1 MDRVDRRQT
10 RISRGGVSVTR
21 MRWFDAVLVFGA
33 VVGAVAALGASDPVG
48 DPARDAAGD
57 PHVEASSSVDDQ
69 PGPEAAAPE
78 ETLSARE
85 RYNAGIEDLEQ
96 GDFAAAAE
104 DFLAARD
111 DARGDPLLRY
121 RSAFNLGLALAG
133 QADGSPNASPNKS
146 PDSPGKTDPEETIE
160 TLRSSA
166 AWFSDAARLAPEG
179 DEDARVNLEIVLR
192 RIQQLADQVNRDGH
206 LEARLDR
213 IIDDQRGLRD
223 QLRQLLADVE
233 SEEGGDFRHRFESL
247 AASERALLAET
258 ADVADLAAEERAHL
272 EAQGEQALAPEQ
284 RGRAYQ
290 LGHMDHYLQR
300 ARQSMSDTR
309 RRLRRLEG
317 ERAHRRADTAL
328 GELKRAREQ
337 LSDPVAVLKAVAR
350 DEESLVGHAGAL
362 ASIAGDD
369 EAGPPPWLTIPHL
382 VNRQEDAAARTG
394 EMLRR
399 LEAAIAAAEDVPTG
413 EPSGD
418 PQADRTRQSIGEAIP
433 HVREALDAMRSAL
446 SAFGGAAVSDAAREG
461 AQAVAAL
468 ARAIERFAGLRELIE
483 ITYADQARAV
493 AILGAESEDV
503 PAEFRERLAGVA
515 IDENRERLQR
525 MEGMLLEMVEQA
537 PPEGEEATAGERY
550 ELAET
555 LRGEALE
562 ALDAATRA
570 LKSGG
575 GADIL
580 AGLALERL
588 EALRRLFFS
597 IVEHLQELLAEQ
609 TDTHDQTATVQVE
622 PETAP
627 PLGFIAERQ
636 ETHAR
641 TGAAL
646 GEALAAQTDAARG
659 EDAQAGENIAE
670 ATRELRAGTSRMRGA
685 AGTVSAAAE
694 AAERMSPHLE
704 PALADQV
711 AAIGHIENAIRL
723 LRPPDDQDA
732 GGEQQQQQQQQ
743 QQTAAAQPE
752 PAEQMSRRQALQRL
766 QAVRDREAERQR
778 RRQRDP
784 APPDPVEKDW

>member
-1 MDRVDRRQT
+1 
-10 RISRGGVSVTR
+10 
-21 MRWFDAVLVFGA
+21 MRWSDAVLVFGV
-33 VVGAVAALGASDPVG
+33 VVGAVAALGAPDAVDPAG
-48 DPARDAAGD
+48 DPAGD
-57 PHVEASSSVDDQ
+57 PHIEVAPSVDEQ
-69 PGPEAAAPE
+69 PGSETAAPQ

-111 DARGDPLLRY
+111 DAREDPLLRY

-133 QADGSPNASPNKS
+133 QADGFPDGS
-146 PDSPGKTDPEETIE
+146 PDGPGETDPEETIE

-192 RIQQLADQVNRDGH
+192 RIQQLADQLNRDGH

-233 SEEGGDFRHRFESL
+233 SEAGADFRHRFESL
-247 AASERALLAET
+247 AASERVLLAET

-272 EAQGEQALAPEQ
+272 EAQDEQTLAPEQ
-284 RGRAYQ
+284 RARTYQ

-350 DEESLVGHAGAL
+350 DEESLVAHAGAL
-362 ASIAGDD
+362 ASRAGDD

-399 LEAAIAAAEDVPTG
+399 LEATVAAAEDAPTA
-413 EPSGD
+413 EPSGE
-418 PQADRTRQSIGEAIP
+418 PQADRARQSIGEALP
-433 HVREALDAMRSAL
+433 HVREALEAMRSAL

-461 AQAVAAL
+461 ARAVAAL

-493 AILGAESEDV
+493 AILGAESEDL
-503 PAEFRERLAGVA
+503 PAEFWERLAKVA
-515 IDENRERLQR
+515 MDENRERLQR

-537 PPEGEEATAGERY
+537 PPEGEDETAGERY

-562 ALDAATRA
+562 ALDAATQA
-570 LKSGG
+570 LASGG
-575 GADIL
+575 GADIP

-646 GEALAAQTDAARG
+646 GEALAAQTDAARS

-670 ATRELRAGTSRMRGA
+670 ATRELRAGTARMRGA

-704 PALADQV
+704 PALDDQV

-732 GGEQQQQQQQQ
+732 GGEQQQQQ

-784 APPDPVEKDW
+784 APPEPVEKDW

>member
-1 MDRVDRRQT
+1 
-10 RISRGGVSVTR
+10 

-33 VVGAVAALGASDPVG
+33 AVGAVASLGAVDPVI
-48 DPARDAAGD
+48 DPAGSPAGEPAGD
-57 PHVEASSSVDDQ
+57 SHIEAPPSADDRA
-69 PGPEAAAPE
+69 GSENGAPE

-85 RYNAGIEDLEQ
+85 RYNAGLGALEQ

-121 RSAFNLGLALAG
+121 RSAFNLALALAG
-133 QADGSPNASPNKS
+133 QADGPPNGF
-146 PDSPGKTDPEETIE
+146 PDETDPEETID

-192 RIQQLADQVNRDGH
+192 RIQQLADQVNRDGR

-233 SEEGGDFRHRFESL
+233 SEADADFRHRFESL
-247 AASERALLAET
+247 AATERALLAET

-272 EAQGEQALAPEQ
+272 EAQDEQTLAPEQ
-284 RGRAYQ
+284 RARAFQ

-350 DEESLVGHAGAL
+350 DEESLVAHVGAL
-362 ASIAGDD
+362 ASISGDD

-399 LEAAIAAAEDVPTG
+399 LEAAVAATDDPPTKEAPAG
-413 EPSGD
+413 EPRV
-418 PQADRTRQSIGEAIP
+418 DRARQSIGEAVP

-446 SAFGGAAVSDAAREG
+446 SAFGAAAVSDAAREG
-461 AQAVAAL
+461 ARAVEAL

-493 AILGAESEDV
+493 AILAADAEDM
-503 PAEFRERLAGVA
+503 PADLRERLAGA
-515 IDENRERLQR
+515 AMDENRERLQR
-525 MEGMLLEMVEQA
+525 MEGMLSDMLAQA
-537 PPEGEEATAGERY
+537 PPEGEEGIEGEEEIEGERY

-570 LKSGG
+570 LASGG
-575 GADIL
+575 AADTR

-636 ETHAR
+636 ATHAR

-659 EDAQAGENIAE
+659 ENAQAGENIAE
-670 ATRELRAGTSRMRGA
+670 ATREVRAGTSRMRGA

-723 LRPPDDQDA
+723 LRPPSPEDQNA
-732 GGEQQQQQQQQ
+732 GGEQQQQQQQEKK
-743 QQTAAAQPE
+743 AAAQPE

-784 APPDPVEKDW
+784 APPEPVEKDW

>member
-1 MDRVDRRQT
+1 M
-10 RISRGGVSVTR
+10 
-21 MRWFDAVLVFGA
+21 
-33 VVGAVAALGASDPVG
+33 
-48 DPARDAAGD
+48 
-57 PHVEASSSVDDQ
+57 
-69 PGPEAAAPE
+69 
-78 ETLSARE
+78 
-85 RYNAGIEDLEQ
+85 
-96 GDFAAAAE
+96 
-104 DFLAARD
+104 
-111 DARGDPLLRY
+111 LRY

-133 QADGSPNASPNKS
+133 QADGLPNESGPQ
-146 PDSPGKTDPEETIE
+146 ETIG
-160 TLRSSA
+160 TLRASA

-192 RIQQLADQVNRDGH
+192 RIQQLADQLNRDGQ

-233 SEEGGDFRHRFESL
+233 SEAGTDFRHRFESL

-258 ADVADLAAEERAHL
+258 ADVADLAAEERAHI
-272 EAQGEQALAPEQ
+272 ESQDEQALTSEQ
-284 RGRAYQ
+284 RARAHQ

-317 ERAHRRADTAL
+317 ERAHRRADAAL

-350 DEESLVGHAGAL
+350 DEESLVAHAGAL

-369 EAGPPPWLTIPHL
+369 EAGPPRWLTVPHL

-399 LEAAIAAAEDVPTG
+399 LEAAAAAEHAPTG
-413 EPSGD
+413 AAADAPSSEP
-418 PQADRTRQSIGEAIP
+418 QTNRARQSIGEAIP
-433 HVREALDAMRSAL
+433 HVREALEAMRSAL
-446 SAFGGAAVSDAAREG
+446 SAFGGAALSDAAREG
-461 AQAVAAL
+461 ARAVAAL
-468 ARAIERFAGLRELIE
+468 ARAIERFEGLRELIE
-483 ITYADQARAV
+483 ITYANQASVV
-493 AILGAESEDV
+493 AILGEDAEDV
-503 PAEFRERLAGVA
+503 PADLRQRLAGVA
-515 IDENRERLQR
+515 IDENRERLRR
-525 MEGMLLEMVEQA
+525 MEGMLSDMLAQA
-537 PPEGEEATAGERY
+537 QGNPGEEGMQGERH

-562 ALDAATRA
+562 ALDSAARA
-570 LKSGG
+570 LASGG
-575 GADIL
+575 GAGVP
-580 AGLALERL
+580 ASLALERL

-622 PETAP
+622 PGTAAP
-627 PLGFIAERQ
+627 FGFIAERQ
-636 ETHAR
+636 ATHAR
-641 TGAAL
+641 TGATL
-646 GEALAAQTDAARG
+646 GDALAAQADAARG
-659 EDAQAGENIAE
+659 DDAQAGENIAE
-670 ATRELRAGTSRMRGA
+670 ATREVREGSARMRAA
-685 AGTVSAAAE
+685 AGTVAAAAE
-694 AAERMSPHLE
+694 AAARMSPLLE

-723 LRPPDDQDA
+723 LRPPSPGENNA

-743 QQTAAAQPE
+743 EQEQKAAAQPE
-752 PAEQMSRRQALQRL
+752 PAEPMLRRQALQRL

-778 RRQRDP
+778 RRQRDRTP
-784 APPDPVEKDW
+784 SEPVERDW

>member
-1 MDRVDRRQT
+1 
-10 RISRGGVSVTR
+10 
-21 MRWFDAVLVFGA
+21 MRWFDAVLVFGV
-33 VVGAVAALGASDPVG
+33 VVGAAAALGASDPVVDPTGSPAGNPAG
-48 DPARDAAGD
+48 DPAGNAAGD
-57 PHVEASSSVDDQ
+57 IHVETSPSVDDQ
-69 PGPEAAAPE
+69 PGLETALPE

-85 RYNAGIEDLEQ
+85 RYNGGLEDLEQ

-111 DARGDPLLRY
+111 DAREDPVLRY

-133 QADGSPNASPNKS
+133 QADGSPDGSPNGS
-146 PDSPGKTDPEETIE
+146 DEAVPEETID

-166 AWFSDAARLAPEG
+166 SWFSDAARLAPEG

-192 RIQQLADQVNRDGH
+192 RIQQLADQINRDGH

-233 SEEGGDFRHRFESL
+233 SEAGADFRDRFESL

-272 EAQGEQALAPEQ
+272 EAQDEQTLAPEQ
-284 RGRAYQ
+284 RARAYQ

-328 GELKRAREQ
+328 AELKRAREQ
-337 LSDPVAVLKAVAR
+337 LSDPVAVLKALAR
-350 DEESLVGHAGAL
+350 DEESLVAHAGAL
-362 ASIAGDD
+362 ASITGDD

-382 VNRQEDAAARTG
+382 TNRQEDAAARTG
-394 EMLRR
+394 ELLRR
-399 LEAAIAAAEDVPTG
+399 LEAAVAAAEDPPT
-413 EPSGD
+413 EESSDAPSGQ
-418 PQADRTRQSIGEAIP
+418 PRVDRARQSIGEAIP

-461 AQAVAAL
+461 ARAVAAL
-468 ARAIERFAGLRELIE
+468 SRAIERFAGLRELIE

-493 AILGAESEDV
+493 VVLEADDQDV
-503 PAEFRERLAGVA
+503 PADLRERLAGVA
-515 IDENRERLQR
+515 MEENRERLER
-525 MEGMLLEMVEQA
+525 MEEMLLELRAQA
-537 PPEGEEATAGERY
+537 SSEGDEGTAGERY

-570 LKSGG
+570 LASGG
-575 GADIL
+575 GADTP
-580 AGLALERL
+580 AGLALERI

-622 PETAP
+622 PQAAS

-636 ETHAR
+636 AAHAR

-659 EDAQAGENIAE
+659 GEDAQAGENIAE
-670 ATRELRAGTSRMRGA
+670 ATREVRAGTARMRGA
-685 AGTVSAAAE
+685 AGTVSASAE

-723 LRPPDDQDA
+723 LRPPEDQNA
-732 GGEQQQQQQQQ
+732 GGEQQQQQQQ
-743 QQTAAAQPE
+743 AAAQPE

-784 APPDPVEKDW
+784 APPEPVEKDW

>member
-1 MDRVDRRQT
+1 
-10 RISRGGVSVTR
+10 
-21 MRWFDAVLVFGA
+21 MRWFDAVLVFA
-33 VVGAVAALGASDPVG
+33 VVVGAVAALGASDPVVDPAG
-48 DPARDAAGD
+48 DPAGD
-57 PHVEASSSVDDQ
+57 PQIETSASVDDQ
-69 PGPEAAAPE
+69 PGSETPAPE
-78 ETLSARE
+78 ETLTARE

-133 QADGSPNASPNKS
+133 QADGSPEGSPDRSPNGS
-146 PDSPGKTDPEETIE
+146 PNGPDETDPEETIE

-166 AWFSDAARLAPEG
+166 AWFSDAARLAPQG

-272 EAQGEQALAPEQ
+272 EAQDEQTLAPEQ
-284 RGRAYQ
+284 RARAYQ

-300 ARQSMSDTR
+300 ARQSMGDTR

-337 LSDPVAVLKAVAR
+337 LADPVTVIKAVAR
-350 DEESLVGHAGAL
+350 DEESLVAHAGAL

-382 VNRQEDAAARTG
+382 INRQEDAAARTG

-399 LEAAIAAAEDVPTG
+399 LEAAVAAAEEASTE
-413 EPSGD
+413 EPSGEPRAD
-418 PQADRTRQSIGEAIP
+418 PASRSIGEAIP

-446 SAFGGAAVSDAAREG
+446 SAFGGAAVSDAVREG
-461 AQAVAAL
+461 ARAVAAL

-483 ITYADQARAV
+483 IAYADQARAV
-493 AILGAESEDV
+493 AILAAEAEDV
-503 PAEFRERLAGVA
+503 PADLRERLAGVA
-515 IDENRERLQR
+515 IDENRERLRR

-537 PPEGEEATAGERY
+537 PPEGEEGAAGERY
-550 ELAET
+550 ELAEK

-570 LKSGG
+570 LASGG
-575 GADIL
+575 GANIP
-580 AGLALERL
+580 AELALDRL
-588 EALRRLFFS
+588 ETLRRLFFS

-646 GEALAAQTDAARG
+646 GEALAAQTDAVRG

-670 ATRELRAGTSRMRGA
+670 ATRELRAGTARMRGA

-694 AAERMSPHLE
+694 AAGRMSPHLE

-732 GGEQQQQQQQQ
+732 GGEQQPQ

-784 APPDPVEKDW
+784 APPEPVEKDW

>member
-1 MDRVDRRQT
+1 
-10 RISRGGVSVTR
+10 
-21 MRWFDAVLVFGA
+21 MRWSDAVLVLGV
-33 VVGAVAALGASDPVG
+33 VVGAVAALGASDPVV
-48 DPARDAAGD
+48 DPAADPGGDSQFEAA
-57 PHVEASSSVDDQ
+57 PLVDDQ
-69 PGPEAAAPE
+69 PESETAAPE
-78 ETLSARE
+78 EDLSARE

-133 QADGSPNASPNKS
+133 QADGFPDGSPNGN
-146 PDSPGKTDPEETIE
+146 PDGPGEADPEETIE

-233 SEEGGDFRHRFESL
+233 SEAGADFRHRFESL

-272 EAQGEQALAPEQ
+272 ETQDEQTLAPDQ
-284 RGRAYQ
+284 RARAYQ

-300 ARQSMSDTR
+300 ARQSMGDTR

-337 LSDPVAVLKAVAR
+337 LSDPVSVLKAVAR
-350 DEESLVGHAGAL
+350 DEESLVAHAGAL

-399 LEAAIAAAEDVPTG
+399 LEAAVAAAEDAPTG
-413 EPSGD
+413 EPSGE
-418 PQADRTRQSIGEAIP
+418 PQADRAHQSIGEAVP

-446 SAFGGAAVSDAAREG
+446 SAFGGAAVSDAARDG
-461 AQAVAAL
+461 ARAVAAL

-493 AILGAESEDV
+493 AILGAEAEDV
-503 PAEFRERLAGVA
+503 PAELRERLAGMA
-515 IDENRERLQR
+515 MDENRDRLQR

-537 PPEGEEATAGERY
+537 PPEGEEGTPGERY

-570 LKSGG
+570 LVSGG
-575 GADIL
+575 GADIP

-609 TDTHDQTATVQVE
+609 TNTHDQTATVQVE

-646 GEALAAQTDAARG
+646 GEALAAQADAARG

-670 ATRELRAGTSRMRGA
+670 ATREVRAGTARMRGA

-743 QQTAAAQPE
+743 TAAQPE

-766 QAVRDREAERQR
+766 QAVRDREAERHR

-784 APPDPVEKDW
+784 APPEPVEKDW

>member
-1 MDRVDRRQT
+1 
-10 RISRGGVSVTR
+10 
-21 MRWFDAVLVFGA
+21 MRWFDAVRVFGA
-33 VVGAVAALGASDPVG
+33 AVGAVAALAASDPAV
-48 DPARDAAGD
+48 DPAAD
-57 PHVEASSSVDDQ
+57 PADDSQIETSPSVTDQ
-69 PGPEAAAPE
+69 PGSETAAPE
-78 ETLSARE
+78 QTLSARE
-85 RYNAGIEDLEQ
+85 RYNAGLEELEQ

-133 QADGSPNASPNKS
+133 QADGTPNGS
-146 PDSPGKTDPEETIE
+146 PDETDPEQTID

-192 RIQQLADQVNRDGH
+192 RIQQLADQANRDGR

-233 SEEGGDFRHRFESL
+233 SEEAGDDFRHRFESL

-272 EAQGEQALAPEQ
+272 EDEQTLAPEQ
-284 RGRAYQ
+284 RARAYQ

-350 DEESLVGHAGAL
+350 DEESLVAHAGAL
-362 ASIAGDD
+362 ASISGDD
-369 EAGPPPWLTIPHL
+369 AAGPPPWLTIPHL

-399 LEAAIAAAEDVPTG
+399 LEAAVAVPEDAPTG
-413 EPSGD
+413 APAGE
-418 PQADRTRQSIGEAIP
+418 PQADRARQSIGEAVP

-461 AQAVAAL
+461 ARAVAAL

-483 ITYADQARAV
+483 IAYADQARAV
-493 AILGAESEDV
+493 AILEADAEDV
-503 PAEFRERLAGVA
+503 PAALRERLAGA
-515 IDENRERLQR
+515 AMDENRERLRR
-525 MEGMLLEMVEQA
+525 MEGMLSDMRAQA
-537 PPEGEEATAGERY
+537 LAEGEEGTKGEEESKGERY

-555 LRGEALE
+555 LRGEALQ

-570 LKSGG
+570 LASGG
-575 GADIL
+575 AADAE

-636 ETHAR
+636 QTHAR

-659 EDAQAGENIAE
+659 ENAQAGESIAE

-685 AGTVSAAAE
+685 AGTVAAAAE

-723 LRPPDDQDA
+723 LRPPDDQDG
-732 GGEQQQQQQQQ
+732 GGEQQQQQ

-752 PAEQMSRRQALQRL
+752 PAQQMSRRQALQRL

-778 RRQRDP
+778 RRQRDS
-784 APPDPVEKDW
+784 APPEPVEKDW

>member
-1 MDRVDRRQT
+1 
-10 RISRGGVSVTR
+10 
-21 MRWFDAVLVFGA
+21 MRWFDAVLVFGV
-33 VVGAVAALGASDPVG
+33 VVGAVAALGASDPVV
-48 DPARDAAGD
+48 DPAGNPADE
-57 PHVEASSSVDDQ
+57 PQIETSPSVDGQ
-69 PGPEAAAPE
+69 PGSETVGPE
-78 ETLSARE
+78 ETPSARE
-85 RYNAGIEDLEQ
+85 RYNAGIQYLEQ

-121 RSAFNLGLALAG
+121 RAAFNLGFALAG
-133 QADGSPNASPNKS
+133 QARI
-146 PDSPGKTDPEETIE
+146 PGGAPIGADETDPEEAIE

-223 QLRQLLADVE
+223 GLRQLLADVE

-272 EAQGEQALAPEQ
+272 EAQDQQALASEQ
-284 RGRAYQ
+284 GARAHQ

-328 GELKRAREQ
+328 AELKRAREQ

-350 DEESLVGHAGAL
+350 DEESLVAHAGAL
-362 ASIAGDD
+362 ASIAGID

-399 LEAAIAAAEDVPTG
+399 LEAAVAAAEDAPT
-413 EPSGD
+413 EETSGD
-418 PQADRTRQSIGEAIP
+418 PQADRARRSIGEAIP
-433 HVREALDAMRSAL
+433 HLREALDAMRSAL
-446 SAFGGAAVSDAAREG
+446 SAFGGAAVSDAAQEG
-461 AQAVAAL
+461 ARAVAAL

-483 ITYADQARAV
+483 IAYADQARAV
-493 AILGAESEDV
+493 AILGAEAEDV
-503 PAEFRERLAGVA
+503 PAELRQRLAGFA
-515 IDENRERLQR
+515 IDENRERLRR
-525 MEGMLLEMVEQA
+525 MEEMLLEMVEQP
-537 PPEGEEATAGERY
+537 PPEGEEGAAGERY
-550 ELAET
+550 ETAEK

-562 ALDAATRA
+562 ALEAATRA
-570 LKSGG
+570 LATGG
-575 GADIL
+575 GADIP
-580 AGLALERL
+580 AGLALDRL

-597 IVEHLQELLAEQ
+597 VVEHLQELLAEQ

-646 GEALAAQTDAARG
+646 GEALAAQTDAVRG

-670 ATRELRAGTSRMRGA
+670 ATRELRTGTARMRGA
-685 AGTVSAAAE
+685 AGTVSAAAD

-723 LRPPDDQDA
+723 LRPPDDQDD
-732 GGEQQQQQQQQ
+732 GGEQQQQQ
-743 QQTAAAQPE
+743 QQTAAAPPE

-784 APPDPVEKDW
+784 APPEPVEKDW

>member
-1 MDRVDRRQT
+1 M
-10 RISRGGVSVTR
+10 
-21 MRWFDAVLVFGA
+21 LVFAA
-33 VVGAVAALGASDPVG
+33 VVGAVAALAASDPVVDPAG
-48 DPARDAAGD
+48 DPADEPQIETSPSA
-57 PHVEASSSVDDQ
+57 DDQ
-69 PGPEAAAPE
+69 PGSETVAPE

-85 RYNAGIEDLEQ
+85 RYNAGIEDLEL

-133 QADGSPNASPNKS
+133 QADGSPNGF
-146 PDSPGKTDPEETIE
+146 PDSPDETDETDPEETIE

-233 SEEGGDFRHRFESL
+233 SEAGGDFRHRFESL

-272 EAQGEQALAPEQ
+272 EAQDEQTLAPEQ
-284 RGRAYQ
+284 RARAHQ

-317 ERAHRRADTAL
+317 GRAHRRADTAL

-350 DEESLVGHAGAL
+350 DEESLVAHAGAL

-399 LEAAIAAAEDVPTG
+399 LEAAVAAAEDAPTE

-418 PQADRTRQSIGEAIP
+418 PQADRAHQSIGEAIP

-446 SAFGGAAVSDAAREG
+446 SAFGGAAASDAAQEG
-461 AQAVAAL
+461 ARAVAAL

-483 ITYADQARAV
+483 IAYADQARAV
-493 AILGAESEDV
+493 AILGAEAEDLPV
-503 PAEFRERLAGVA
+503 ELRERLAGFA
-515 IDENRERLQR
+515 IDENRERLRR

-537 PPEGEEATAGERY
+537 PPEGEEGAAGERY
-550 ELAET
+550 ELAEK
-555 LRGEALE
+555 LRGKALE
-562 ALDAATRA
+562 ALDAATRSLA
-570 LKSGG
+570 SGG
-575 GADIL
+575 GADIP
-580 AGLALERL
+580 AGLALDRL
-588 EALRRLFFS
+588 KALRRLFFS

-646 GEALAAQTDAARG
+646 GEALAAQTDAARR
-659 EDAQAGENIAE
+659 ENAQAGENIAE
-670 ATRELRAGTSRMRGA
+670 ATRELRAGTARMRGA
-685 AGTVSAAAE
+685 AGAVSAAAE

-711 AAIGHIENAIRL
+711 AAIGHIESAIRL
-723 LRPPDDQDA
+723 LRPPDDQDS
-732 GGEQQQQQQQQ
+732 GGEQQQQQQ

-784 APPDPVEKDW
+784 APPEPVEKDW

>member
-1 MDRVDRRQT
+1 
-10 RISRGGVSVTR
+10 

-33 VVGAVAALGASDPVG
+33 IVGAVAALGASDPVVDPSR
-48 DPARDAAGD
+48 DPADD
-57 PHVEASSSVDDQ
+57 PQIETSPSVDDQ
-69 PGPEAAAPE
+69 PGSATPVPEDMPE
-78 ETLSARE
+78 ETFSARE
-85 RYNAGIEDLEQ
+85 RYNAGIEDLQQ

-133 QADGSPNASPNKS
+133 QADGADGSPNG
-146 PDSPGKTDPEETIE
+146 PDETDPEETID

-166 AWFSDAARLAPEG
+166 AWFSDAARLAPQG
-179 DEDARVNLEIVLR
+179 DEDARVNLEVVLR
-192 RIQQLADQVNRDGH
+192 RIQQLADQINRDGH

-223 QLRQLLADVE
+223 RLRQLLADVE
-233 SEEGGDFRHRFESL
+233 SDAGADFRHRFESL
-247 AASERALLAET
+247 AAEQRALLAET
-258 ADVADLAAEERAHL
+258 ADVADLAAEERGHL
-272 EAQGEQALAPEQ
+272 EAQDEQTLAPEQ
-284 RGRAYQ
+284 RARTYQ

-300 ARQSMSDTR
+300 ARQSMGDTR

-337 LSDPVAVLKAVAR
+337 LADPVTVLKAVAR
-350 DEESLVGHAGAL
+350 DEESLVAHAGAL

-369 EAGPPPWLTIPHL
+369 EAGPPSWLTIPHL

-399 LEAAIAAAEDVPTG
+399 LEAAVAAAEDVPTE
-413 EPSGD
+413 EPSGE
-418 PQADRTRQSIGEAIP
+418 PQADRGRRSIGEAIP

-461 AQAVAAL
+461 ARAVAAL

-493 AILGAESEDV
+493 AILAAKAEDV
-503 PAEFRERLAGVA
+503 PVKFRERLAGVA
-515 IDENRERLQR
+515 MDENRERLQR
-525 MEGMLLEMVEQA
+525 MEGMLLELVEQA
-537 PPEGEEATAGERY
+537 PPEGEDGYAGERY

-570 LKSGG
+570 LASGG
-575 GADIL
+575 GVDVP

-641 TGAAL
+641 TGATL

-659 EDAQAGENIAE
+659 EDGQAGENIAE
-670 ATRELRAGTSRMRGA
+670 ATREVRAGTSRMRGA
-685 AGTVSAAAE
+685 AGTVSAAAQ

-704 PALADQV
+704 PALADQI

-723 LRPPDDQDA
+723 LRPPEDQDA
-732 GGEQQQQQQQQ
+732 GGEQQQQQQQ
-743 QQTAAAQPE
+743 TAAAQPD

-784 APPDPVEKDW
+784 APPEPVEKDW